1 MLPTITNPTFMYYK
15 KALPLIEEACQ
26 YISFVQSKKKEA
38 DEVIYYLNTPL
49 SYDIETTSSI
59 INGEKMAWMY
69 IWQMEIEGITFYGR
83 TWDEWSDCLKQL
95 EQILRLDSTH
105 RLIVGVHNLA
115 YEFQF
120 CRKRLEHLP
129 NVFAIDSR
137 RPVKVVSDCF
147 EFRCTYLL
155 SGYALSKIGEQR
167 GIPKLDGKEYNYEL
181 CRTPKTPLKPY
192 ELKYCEHDVRI
203 VGAYLRYMRDKD
215 GDMSKILLTKT
226 GYVRQYVKRHT
237 IYSPDKKIAK
247 DYKSLMRKLT
257 LEMDEYLTAN
267 RAFCGGFTHANPE
280 YIGEILH
287 NVDSIDFTSS
297 YPAVMI
303 AEVYPMSKGKHIVGP
318 VKWQVEKYTDKPYL
332 SILNVKITNLRSK
345 DVPDNILS
353 LSKCYADPD
362 FKTKMHVDDCI
373 TSNGR
378 IVETDLPVYTTITSI
393 DMAEIKKFYDC
404 DIEVLDLWYYIGA
417 VLPKPFVEAI
427 IYFYKLKTE
436 LKGVPGKE
444 EEYAWA
450 KEMLNSLYG
459 MCVTAII
466 RDPNEYAIDEWV
478 DPDEVKL
485 TDEDVADLLTE
496 YNESNSRFLSYLWG
510 VFVTAYA
517 RRNVYS
523 GVLEFGDDYIYAD
536 TDSNKVLNIRNH
548 MTYITHYNKAIT
560 YQLQTRLKQHGLN
573 PADAAPKDVDGNP
586 HPLGVWDWETEDH
599 QYLRFMTLG
608 AKRYLVE
615 TLDTI
620 KDYDEEGN
628 EIGKHKELVRH
639 MTVAGLPKKAI
650 YAMEKREGVDGFELF
665 SRITVDN
672 CDTITGLVVNPEDT
686 GKQLIT
692 YIDTPLEA
700 DVVDYLGNHDH
711 VAELSC
717 AHMQANG
724 FDLGLDKH
732 FLIYLCGIKTPKQ
745 F

>member
-1 MLPTITNPTFMYYK
+1 MLKTIENPTFLHYTD
-15 KALPLIEEACQ
+15 ALPLIEEACQ
-26 YISFVQSKKKEA
+26 YISWVRSKKKEA
-38 DEVIYYLNTPL
+38 DEDIYYFNTPL

-59 INGEKMAWMY
+59 INDQKIAWMY
-69 IWQMEIEGITFYGR
+69 IWQMEIEGITFFGR
-83 TWDEWSDCLKQL
+83 TWDEWSDCLIKL
-95 EQILRLDSTH
+95 ADILKLDATH
-105 RLIVGVHNLA
+105 RIIVGVHNLA

-120 CRKRLEHLP
+120 CRKRLDCIP

-137 RPVKVVSDCF
+137 RPVKAVADCY

-167 GIPKLDGKEYNYEL
+167 GIPKLDGDEYNYEL
-181 CRTPKTPLKPY
+181 CRTPKTPLTPY

-226 GYVRQYVKRHT
+226 GYVRQYVKRRT
-237 IYSPDKKIAK
+237 IYSPDKQVAK
-247 DYKSLMRKLT
+247 TYKQLMKKLT
-257 LEMDEYLTAN
+257 LELDEYNTAK

-280 YIGEILH
+280 HIGEIMY

-303 AEVYPMSKGKHIVGP
+303 AEVYPMSKGKHIVKP
-318 VKWQVEKYTDKPYL
+318 SKTQVVKFSRKPYL
-332 SILNVKITNLRSK
+332 SILNIKITNLRSK
-345 DVPDNILS
+345 DVPDNIIS
-353 LSKCYADPD
+353 LSKCYADLD
-362 FKTKMHVDDCI
+362 YKTKMHVDDCI

-378 IVETDLPVYTTITSI
+378 IVETDYPIYTTVTNI
-393 DMAEIKKFYDC
+393 DIDEINKFYDC
-404 DIEVLDLWYYIGA
+404 DIEVLDMWYYIGA
-417 VLPKPFVEAI
+417 VLPTPFVEAI

-436 LKGVPGKE
+436 LKNVPGKE

-459 MCVTAII
+459 MCVTSII
-466 RDPNEYAIDEWV
+466 RDPNEYSVDEWV
-478 DPDEVKL
+478 DPDTVKL
-485 TDEDVADLLTE
+485 TDEDIEELLNE
-496 YNESNSRFLSYLWG
+496 YNTNNSRFLSYLWG

-523 GVLEFGDDYIYAD
+523 GILEFGDDYLYAD
-536 TDSNKVLNIRNH
+536 TDSNKVLNIDKH
-548 MTYITHYNKAIT
+548 MTYIDNYNRAIT
-560 YQLQTRLKQHGLN
+560 KQLQIRLQQHGLD
-573 PADAAPKDVDGNP
+573 PADAAPLDIEGEP
-586 HPLGVWDWETEDH
+586 HPLGVWDWETKDH

-620 KDYDEEGN
+620 KDKDEEGN
-628 EIGKHKELVRH
+628 VIGKHKELVRH

-650 YAMEKREGVDGFELF
+650 YAMEKRAGVDGFKLF
-665 SRITVDN
+665 EQVNVDN
-672 CDTITGLVVNPEDT
+672 AEVIGGLEVDPEDT

-700 DVVDYLGNHDH
+700 DVVDYLGNRDY
-711 VAELSC
+711 VCELSC
-717 AHMQANG
+717 AHMQKNG

-732 FLIYLCGIKTPKQ
+732 FLLYLMGLRTPKQ